1 MILYGKYIR
10 SNVLFEH
17 IFIRNGERFLMNK
30 LLYLFAVLLLGAV
43 LLPGCSKS
51 DNDKGKPLVVACEA
65 STSPYCYYT
74 GGKDRPVAGIDIDL
88 IEEIAKELGRPVQ
101 YKIVPFQQIF
111 SLVAMGKVD
120 IGAAGVTITPQRAER
135 VLFSTVYDVSSQ
147 VIVVPKGSSLT
158 DEASL
163 KTARVAAQEG
173 TSDLTLLRERIKPRI
188 VLPYLTQ
195 EEVNAALVDRKAD
208 AAVMDIMQA
217 ELLVKANGD
226 AFKIIEKPLTK
237 DQYGLMFNRKSRKS
251 AALAAAANTVIDRFK
266 SSGEL
271 QKSRTRHLDVVSAL
285 PTGAMVQ
292 EEIKPFV
299 VCLESSFAPFV
310 FVDNNRLVGV
320 DVDMAEAIAAE
331 LKRPLQ
337 IKIVPFAEVIP
348 LVMTGAADMGGSGI
362 SITPERSA
370 WVLFSKPY
378 EDGVRRILVREDAT
392 FEKLE
397 ELNDRVVGAKKGT
410 TNEDFAINQL
420 RAREVFHYDNATQG
434 IIGLLN
440 REIDAFV
447 EDEAEA
453 DLAAGKYIGRVRM
466 MEIAIP
472 AEEYGFV
479 FQMDNTNAKEAADK
493 VITEKRRTGELQAL
507 FLRYNTRYKAV
518 ESNGI

>member
-1 MILYGKYIR
+1 MENM
-10 SNVLFEH
+10 SNESNLSLN

-30 LLYLFAVLLLGAV
+30 ILCLFAALLLGVV
-43 LLPGCSKS
+43 LLPSCSKT
-51 DNDKGKPLVVACEA
+51 DNDRGKPLVVACEA

-74 GGKDRPVAGIDIDL
+74 GADPVPVAGIDVDL
-88 IEEIAKELGRPVQ
+88 IEEIGKELGRPIQ

-111 SLVAMGKVD
+111 SLVAMGKAD

-135 VLFSTVYDVSSQ
+135 VLFSTVYDISSQ

-173 TSDLTLLRERIKPRI
+173 TSDLTLLRERIKPRL

-195 EEVNAALVDRKAD
+195 EEVNAALVDRRAD
-208 AAVMDIMQA
+208 AAVMDNMQA

-226 AFKIIEKPLTK
+226 AFKILEKPLTK
-237 DQYGLMFNRKSRKS
+237 DQYGLLFNKKNKKG
-251 AALAAAANTVIDRFK
+251 AALAAAANTVIDKFK
-266 SSGEL
+266 TSGAL
-271 QKSRTRHLDVVSAL
+271 QKSRTKHLEALSAL
-285 PTGAMVQ
+285 PTGAKVK
-292 EEIKPFV
+292 EEVKPFI

-310 FVDNNRLVGV
+310 FVDDNRLVGV
-320 DVDMAEAIAAE
+320 DVEMAEAIAAE

-337 IKIVPFAEVIP
+337 LKIVPFAEVIP
-348 LVMTGAADMGGSGI
+348 LVMTGAADMGASGI
-362 SITPERSA
+362 SITQERSA
-370 WVLFSKPY
+370 WVLFSKSD

-397 ELNDRVVGAKKGT
+397 ELNDRVVGAKRGT

-420 RAREVFHYDNATQG
+420 KAREVFHYDNATQG

-453 DLAAGKYIGRVRM
+453 DLAAGKYIGRIKM
-466 MEIAIP
+466 MEVAIP
-472 AEEYGFV
+472 AEEYGFA
-479 FQMDNTNAKEAADK
+479 FQNDNAEAKAAADK
-493 VITEKRRTGELQAL
+493 VISEKRANGELQAL
-507 FLRYNTRYKAV
+507 FLHYNTLYKAFD
-518 ESNGI
+518 SNGI